1 MSSDWLVFRLVTAT
15 VAGTACFVFAA
26 FLFLFGKDRRVSR
39 LFAFSNLFLGLWN
52 ISDPAI
58 ALAPTHGA
66 ALLLDRLSY
75 LWATLL
81 ILVFFRFVSAVLGR
95 PALGRTVSTVHVVFG
110 FVVSAVTLTPYVI
123 RDVKTF
129 GDLLEIPGPLYSLF
143 SGYFLFT
150 LVASVL
156 VFNSAWRRAE
166 GLRRN
171 QLKYLALGVGVGLT
185 AGVLYFVSMFVPGV
199 PPFYFVVELVYVS
212 LIPITIVRVRM
223 MDITLALRFSVVYL
237 VLGLGLGLPLGA
249 LMWILSGSP
258 WVGGLAMVLPSVGY
272 FFIQRGAG
280 KVLRFVDLLP
290 FFRGRYG
297 ALRMLE
303 HHEREV
309 AQGASIP
316 EWAVRLVK
324 AIQEVLSPEFSF
336 VLIRDDQEGSLVV
349 SAGHGI
355 DDARKTFLSISCDG
369 PLASR
374 AKLGGILLKEVIENE
389 AAPDLPQLQREMGFL
404 GAEVTAPIYS
414 QGRVEA
420 LLCLGPKIGR
430 DMYND
435 VDLAGLHGLAK
446 SAELALCALLSG
458 ANSELKTAAWA
469 HDLLQ
474 PFGPKGALGVIDG
487 LLAGKYGELS
497 PSAQQALEKMKVD
510 MNFINRNLKRVVAGG
525 PVSSIKRF
533 SVRLGE
539 VYGRVRERY
548 APPAREREITL
559 TVAEVRKTL
568 TVSMDATQFERRVL
582 GNLIENALRH
592 TPKGGTVEV
601 GCREEGS
608 EIIGWVKDTGPGIN
622 PQDREKI
629 FEPGVQL
636 GGNAGIGGL
645 GLHSARS
652 VLAAHGGRVWVDPAS
667 NNGACFLFA
676 LPK

>member
-1 MSSDWLVFRLVTAT
+1 M
-15 VAGTACFVFAA
+15 
-26 FLFLFGKDRRVSR
+26 
-39 LFAFSNLFLGLWN
+39 
-52 ISDPAI
+52 
-58 ALAPTHGA
+58 
-66 ALLLDRLSY
+66 
-75 LWATLL
+75 
-81 ILVFFRFVSAVLGR
+81 
-95 PALGRTVSTVHVVFG
+95 
-110 FVVSAVTLTPYVI
+110 
-123 RDVKTF
+123 
-129 GDLLEIPGPLYSLF
+129 
-143 SGYFLFT
+143 
-150 LVASVL
+150 
-156 VFNSAWRRAE
+156 
-166 GLRRN
+166 
-171 QLKYLALGVGVGLT
+171 
-185 AGVLYFVSMFVPGV
+185 
-199 PPFYFVVELVYVS
+199 
-212 LIPITIVRVRM
+212 
-223 MDITLALRFSVVYL
+223 
-237 VLGLGLGLPLGA
+237 
-249 LMWILSGSP
+249 
-258 WVGGLAMVLPSVGY
+258 
-272 FFIQRGAG
+272 
-280 KVLRFVDLLP
+280 
-290 FFRGRYG
+290 
-297 ALRMLE
+297 
-303 HHEREV
+303 
-309 AQGASIP
+309 
-316 EWAVRLVK
+316 
-324 AIQEVLSPEFSF
+324 
-336 VLIRDDQEGSLVV
+336 LIRDDQEGSLVV